1 MRRVQSPLDLTVP
14 PMLGSAAKCGTEKD
28 RSPHLLNVTITE
40 AHALSYRN
48 GGANACWDIWKIR
61 RRLDGLMLQKNS
73 ERSRNDARGMAQSAA
88 ITLPGRDQHAPVQ
101 LA

>member
-1 MRRVQSPLDLTVP
+1 
-14 PMLGSAAKCGTEKD
+14 MLGSAAKCGTEKD

-61 RRLDGLMLQKNS
+61 RRLDGLILQKNS
-73 ERSRNDARGMAQSAA
+73 ERSRGQS
-88 ITLPGRDQHAPVQ
+88 GHRC
-101 LA
+101 